1 MSVVTGLET
10 NLLGLPAITVLNL
23 ATRVDSAT
31 STSTDIQEKF
41 PRVFKGLGNL
51 RKLYEIK
58 LKPDAKPYALFTPRH
73 VPLPLCAKVNEE
85 LARMEAMGKG
95 GQAYTMVCG
104 NGCGS
109 QEIMCRSHLCEP
121 EAPQQRVQREVNP
134 LPKIDETLAQITGAV
149 GFGKSPSQSSRLLTT
164 ITTSSVGLSARW
176 MMCWSL
182 GKIRPNMTNDSQPY
196 SSKSSLHAGVTL
208 NPDKCEFGKTKLKF
222 LGDLINESGIHGD
235 PDKTSA
241 IVEMR
246 PPGNVS
252 ELRRFMGMVNQLG
265 KFTPNLTELTQPL
278 RELLTKKSTW
288 LWGPSQNQ
296 AFLQV
301 KAELVQA
308 TTLALYDV
316 GAATKISAD
325 ASPYGLGAVLLQ
337 EVNSSWKP
345 VAYASRSMT
354 ETER

>member
-1 MSVVTGLET
+1 
-10 NLLGLPAITVLNL
+10 
-23 ATRVDSAT
+23 
-31 STSTDIQEKF
+31 
-41 PRVFKGLGNL
+41 
-51 RKLYEIK
+51 
-58 LKPDAKPYALFTPRH
+58 
-73 VPLPLCAKVNEE
+73 
-85 LARMEAMGKG
+85 MEAMGKG

-345 VAYASRSMT
+345 VAYASRSVDKHERNYGISEL
-354 ETER
+354 ETLGLVWAVRYFRPYLLGHPCVVYTDHTACLSILNTARLSGKLARWALTIQEMDITIRHKSGRKITNADALSRCP